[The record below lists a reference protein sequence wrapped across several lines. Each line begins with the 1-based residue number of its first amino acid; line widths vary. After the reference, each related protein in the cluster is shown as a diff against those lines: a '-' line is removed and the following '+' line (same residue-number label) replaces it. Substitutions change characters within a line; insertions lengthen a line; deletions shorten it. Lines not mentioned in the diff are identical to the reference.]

1 MHNERRYFNQL
12 NFINISKPILNKIL
26 QETAS
31 ILLNN
36 ISNGSEARHQKKTSW
51 FSETSQMSS
60 RSSANASAKNQNIFF
75 INTKHFIDIIK
86 YV

>member
-51 FSETSQMSS
+51 FSETS
-60 RSSANASAKNQNIFF
+60 
-75 INTKHFIDIIK
+75 
-86 YV
+86 